1 MSERRRQFVD
11 ASAAVAERFRRLGA
25 LLVEPLRADSNMEMG
40 LTIPEAR
47 ITAIEGDV
55 GWAHRPPATLACP
68 ECDADIYQ
76 HRPYGAIDCPEC
88 YVQYPA
94 EKFALLE
101 LQYLTCSVCREPMEH
116 GRRHPQQ
123 FDVPEWATCHNCWY
137 HWEFEH
143 F

>member
-25 LLVEPLRADSNMEMG
+25 LLVEPLRADADMQTG

-47 ITAIEGDV
+47 MTAIEGDV
-55 GWAHRPPATLACP
+55 GWSDRPPATVACP

-76 HRPYGAIDCPEC
+76 HRPRGTINCPEC
-88 YVQYPA
+88 YVERAA
-94 EKFALLE
+94 EEFPRLE
-101 LQYLTCSVCREPMEH
+101 LRYLTCPACRERMEH
-116 GRRHPQQ
+116 GRRHPRQ